1 MKIEVA
7 RIKEYIDSAERIN
20 LGRDHGCFIGVFA
33 CRSLLAQTA
42 IDDVQQGGDEH
53 AHARVREG
61 KRQTDQGERR
71 HVEAELHQNAAEP

>member
-7 RIKEYIDSAERIN
+7 RIKEYIHSAERIN

-42 IDDVQQGGDEH
+42 IDDIEQGCDDTRIIKC
-53 AHARVREG
+53 AC
-61 KRQTDQGERR
+61 RR
-71 HVEAELHQNAAEP
+71 LNLGADR

>member
-7 RIKEYIDSAERIN
+7 RIKEDIHSAERIN

-42 IDDVQQGGDEH
+42 INDVQQGCNDTGIIMRTYRSLNLGAD
-53 AHARVREG
+53 R
-61 KRQTDQGERR
+61 
-71 HVEAELHQNAAEP
+71 

>member
-42 IDDVQQGGDEH
+42 IDDIEQGCDDTRIIKC
-53 AHARVREG
+53 AC
-61 KRQTDQGERR
+61 RR
-71 HVEAELHQNAAEP
+71 LNLGADR